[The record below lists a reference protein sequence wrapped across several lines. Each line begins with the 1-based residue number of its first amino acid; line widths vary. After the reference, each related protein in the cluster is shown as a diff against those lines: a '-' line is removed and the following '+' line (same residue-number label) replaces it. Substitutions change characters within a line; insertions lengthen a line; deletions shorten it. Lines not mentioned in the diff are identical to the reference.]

1 MMVPALLLSLGLSI
15 QVPDRLEIHIHF
27 HACGS
32 IQRPASRPAGGDIP
46 RDDASDDPEGS
57 QRPVVPPPQ
66 APTGSRAGVTRERL
80 LRLQAAQDRIA
91 DLAVRRIAGS
101 LDRILRSGNPIRRQ
115 PGRLAVNRRGLFD

>member
-32 IQRPASRPAGGDIP
+32 VQPPSSHPVKDDVP
-46 RDDASDDPEGS
+46 RDDDPEGS
-57 QRPVVPPPQ
+57 EGSERPVVPPPQ
-66 APTGSRAGVTRERL
+66 APAGSRAGVTRERL